1 MKQIINL
8 SQSIRTLKVMSL
20 TSLIFYSSFVYSQ
33 SALNIL
39 DLYHDPFPDKNA
51 KVITANARIG
61 DNNFHAKI
69 AGISFQAVASPVRSI
84 NERDISLDFADNSLI
99 VKIGTRTYY
108 PDLPY
113 WQLAPIVNF
122 VNSSFD
128 VAFSQ
133 LGDTVGNK
141 QAQCKFHP
149 AFLDNLLGLRL
160 FQADLLNLTD
170 ILWDIPI
177 DAQRNYMLAQ
187 SEGGLV
193 PFRDPNIHRRIYEK
207 LETGSFSSFTLTDK
221 DVKIIFDVNE
231 SELIFSGNPY
241 YYFVKNKADTTNV
254 RLIRSQLIN
263 CYNEI
268 DANAKILLKDKYS
281 SDLSSRTNLKGLLEV
296 LNKNNKGGIF
306 NPYTMYSIE
315 KALSNLDSLNR
326 LTDAQIGIQ
335 FQILN
340 DFSESFK
347 PYWDLLKIYNPLV
360 YTAVENTA
368 HWSAFFRLIRKVN
381 PNNWSMFVRKIENE
395 GRWDAPTVRTP
406 TSTEINYF
414 RFFEEK
420 EKK

>member
-1 MKQIINL
+1 MKQIIKL
-8 SQSIRTLKVMSL
+8 SQSIRALKATSL
-20 TSLIFYSSFVYSQ
+20 TTLIFCSSFIYSQ

-39 DLYHDPFPDKNA
+39 DLYHDPIPDKNA

-61 DNNFHAKI
+61 DQNFHSKI
-69 AGISFQAVASPVRSI
+69 AGITFQAVASPVRSI
-84 NERDISLDFADNSLI
+84 NEKDISLDFADNNLI

-122 VNSSFD
+122 VNSSFN

-141 QAQCKFHP
+141 EAQCKFHP

-160 FQADLLNLTD
+160 FQADLVNLTD

-187 SEGGLV
+187 SEKGFM

-221 DVKIIFDVNE
+221 DVKVIFDVNE
-231 SELIFSGNPY
+231 SELIFTGKPY
-241 YYFVKNKADTTNV
+241 YYFVKTKIDTANV
-254 RLIRSQLIN
+254 RSIRSQLIN
-263 CYNEI
+263 NYNEI
-268 DANAKILLKDKYS
+268 DANAKILLKEQYS

-296 LNKNNKGGIF
+296 LKNKKEGIF
-306 NPYTMYSIE
+306 NPYTMFNIE
-315 KALSNLDSLNR
+315 KALSNIDSLNR

-335 FQILN
+335 FQTLD
-340 DFSESFK
+340 DFTESFK
-347 PYWDLLKIYNPLV
+347 SYWDLLKIYNPLV
-360 YTAVENTA
+360 YSAVENTA
-368 HWSAFFRLIRKVN
+368 YWSAFFRFIRKVN
-381 PNNWSMFVRKIENE
+381 PNNWSIFVRKVEND
-395 GRWDAPTVRTP
+395 GRWDAPTIKTP

-414 RFFEEK
+414 RYFEEK